1 MSLVDYIRKHPFFT
15 VYCFIIIFLFPGVY
29 YKSGYQFFDEL
40 ILHLV
45 AFIVLYFLLSKYLPS
60 SPVKLN
66 LFAADKFKAL
76 SEYLPNAALVL
87 VSCFVVFH
95 FLHLGFLP
103 LLSSAQSDNIV
114 DIALIRQNVTVQ
126 SSGWVNYLSSF
137 IMRAVIPF
145 FVVYSCIAQ
154 KKQFF
159 IAWVIV
165 GAFYAL
171 NLIQKSH
178 IVMAFVPLALYF
190 VLNKKY
196 LKSIAVMLIPV
207 VGVFFLVILTNP
219 GKVTQQDQQVEFTA
233 QEQLNNSSQSLARRL
248 LIVPGKTVG
257 DWFLLIPAEY
267 PFLHGCG
274 YRFAKLFGCEYTE
287 YSKLFYPR
295 LYPHYAI
302 KGLKGTV
309 NVASFMYEYS
319 NFGKIGLVLGA
330 LIIALLFFTV
340 QKLFAGEFIWLMVF
354 NFFPVLM
361 LSSKSFTT
369 LLFSGGWGLTILLFF
384 LFRDKLIVADTGK

>member
-1 MSLVDYIRKHPFFT
+1 MRVAYFVRNNPFFT

-29 YKSGYQFFDEL
+29 YKSGFRFFDEL
-40 ILHLV
+40 ALHLLSFV
-45 AFIVLYFLLSKYLPS
+45 VLYFLLKKYFPDFSFLSKPVVTGKIPEFKNYLP
-60 SPVKLN
+60 V
-66 LFAADKFKAL
+66 A
-76 SEYLPNAALVL
+76 VL
-87 VSCFVVFH
+87 IFTVAFVVFH
-95 FLHLGFLP
+95 FIHLGYLP
-103 LLSSAQSDNIV
+103 LLESARADNIV

-126 SSGWVNYLSSF
+126 SSSWVNYVSSF
-137 IMRAVIPF
+137 TMRAVIPF

-154 KKQFF
+154 KKYFF
-159 IAWVIV
+159 VAWVIV
-165 GAFYAL
+165 AVFYAL

-178 IVMAFVPLALYF
+178 IVMAFVPLAMYF
-190 VLNKKY
+190 LLNKKY
-196 LKSIAVMLIPV
+196 LKSFLTILIPV

-219 GKVTQQDQQVEFTA
+219 GKVTQQDQNIELTA
-233 QEQLNNSSQSLARRL
+233 QEKLNNSSQSLVRRL
-248 LIVPGKTVG
+248 MIVPGKTVG
-257 DWFLLIPAEY
+257 DWFLLIPDEY
-267 PFLHGCG
+267 PFLNGCG

-295 LYPHYAI
+295 LYPHYAV

-319 NFGKIGLVLGA
+319 NFGKAGLVLGA
-330 LIIALLFFTV
+330 LIIVVLFFTV
-340 QKLFAGEFIWLMVF
+340 HKLFANEFVWLMVF

-384 LFRDKLIVADTGK
+384 IFRDKLTAVAK

>member
-1 MSLVDYIRKHPFFT
+1 MFVASFIRKHPFFS
-15 VYCFIIIFLFPGVY
+15 VYCFIIVFLFPGVY
-29 YKSGYQFFDEL
+29 YKSGFQFFDEL
-40 ILHLV
+40 LLHLV
-45 AFIVLYFLLSKYLPS
+45 AFIAIYFFLNRYLTVTPDLSKSFIGNKFSAITEPLP
-60 SPVKLN
+60 VL
-66 LFAADKFKAL
+66 
-76 SEYLPNAALVL
+76 ALVV
-87 VSCFVVFH
+87 VSGFIVFH
-95 FLHLGFLP
+95 FIHLGFLP
-103 LLSSAQSDNIV
+103 LLESARADNIV

-126 SSGWVNYLSSF
+126 SSSLVNYLSSF

-145 FVVYSCIAQ
+145 FIVYSCIAQ
-154 KKQFF
+154 KKYFF
-159 IAWVIV
+159 FAWVV
-165 GAFYAL
+165 VAVFYSL

-190 VLNKKY
+190 LLNRKY
-196 LKSIAVMLIPV
+196 MKSFTTLTIPV
-207 VGVFFLVILTNP
+207 IGVFFLVILTNP
-219 GKVTQQDQQVEFTA
+219 GKVTQQDQNIELTA
-233 QEQLNNSSQSLARRL
+233 GEKMNNTSHSIVRRL
-248 LIVPGKTVG
+248 MIVPGKTVG

-267 PFLHGCG
+267 PFLDGCG
-274 YRFAKLFGCEYTE
+274 YRFAKIFGCEYTE

-330 LIIALLFFTV
+330 LIIALLFFAV
-340 QKLFAGEFIWLMVF
+340 QKLFANEFVWLIVF

-384 LFRDKLIVADTGK
+384 LFRHKLIAINNQ

>member
-1 MSLVDYIRKHPFFT
+1 MSLIDFIRKHPFFT

-29 YKSGYQFFDEL
+29 YKSGYRFFDEL
-40 ILHLV
+40 ALHLV
-45 AFIVLYFLLSKYLPS
+45 AFVAIYFLLYKYLPS
-60 SPVKLN
+60 TPELN
-66 LFAADKFKAL
+66 LFAGNKFQTLTA
-76 SEYLPNAALVL
+76 YLPNATLVA
-87 VSCFVVFH
+87 VAVFVAFH
-95 FLHLGFLP
+95 FVHLGFLP
-103 LLSSAQSDNIV
+103 LLESAQSDNVV

-126 SSGWVNYLSSF
+126 SSAWVNYLSSF
-137 IMRAVIPF
+137 IIRAVIPF
-145 FVVYSCIAQ
+145 FIVYSCITQ

-165 GAFYAL
+165 AVFYAL

-178 IVMAFVPLALYF
+178 IVMAFIPLTLYF
-190 VLNKKY
+190 FLVKKY
-196 LKSIAVMLIPV
+196 LKSVAVMLIPV

-219 GKVTQQDQQVEFTA
+219 GKVTQQDQQVELTA
-233 QEQLNNSSQSLARRL
+233 QEQLNKSSESLARRL
-248 LIVPGKTVG
+248 MIVPGKTVG
-257 DWFLLIPAEY
+257 DWFLLIPEEY
-267 PFLHGCG
+267 PFLNGCG
-274 YRFAKLFGCEYTE
+274 YRFAKVFGCEYTE
-287 YSKLFYPR
+287 YSKLLYAR

-330 LIIALLFFTV
+330 LIIALLFFAV
-340 QKLFAGEFIWLMVF
+340 HKLFANEFVWLMVF

-384 LFRDKLIVADTGK
+384 LFRNKLIATDNRN